1 MEKNTYEKPFI
12 KVDNNIILSMACIRW
27 VKKMDEC
34 LQICSKMNG
43 CYGNKDTHQ
52 ICKINN
58 ADSYRHLNQY
68 FE

>member
-1 MEKNTYEKPFI
+1 MEKTFI
-12 KVDNNIILSMACIRW
+12 KVDDNTILNMNCIRW

-43 CYGNKDTHQ
+43 CSGKNETHQ

-58 ADSYRHLNQY
+58 ATSFSKINRF
-68 FE
+68 FEDK